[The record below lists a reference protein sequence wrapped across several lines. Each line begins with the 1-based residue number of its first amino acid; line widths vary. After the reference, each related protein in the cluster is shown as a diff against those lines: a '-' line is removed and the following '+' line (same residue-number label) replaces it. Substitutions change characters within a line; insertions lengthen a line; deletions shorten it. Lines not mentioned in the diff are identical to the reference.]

1 MKKQIV
7 LCLLATCMLIG
18 MTVYGSVASD
28 NYVES
33 AQVKVLQE
41 NTLLTNTD
49 TTPKPSLDGETI
61 LKECINL
68 IGKSNAESAEM
79 LGGGEENIA
88 GDGTTKIGRI
98 YHVELFGET
107 IEVGTLYDEN
117 ERVMDVI
124 MQLEK
129 GDVDTYANELI
140 SLYGEPM
147 SSDDELSEGGAT
159 WKTWNVQDA
168 TIQLY
173 QQSGLVS
180 LEITPNY
187 SEDNAHLFDTDQL
200 YTGWLPKGVNQVM
213 AETEPNKA
221 LEKAIIEYYEIP
233 DDQLSTTKYYYNYVD
248 LNGDGTDEIMAVIV
262 GPYTSGTGGD
272 SAIWGR
278 EFEGEFQL
286 YQAFT
291 LVNTPII
298 VTKDAVNGREFGS
311 KRLILQRRGVSERET
326 VELVA
331 NDGVYTNVADAE
343 TFEGLDQVEGTAI
356 ICNNM
361 IKDLESKNYL
371 TLGN

>member
-7 LCLLATCMLIG
+7 LCLLTTCMLIG
-18 MTVYGSVASD
+18 VTVYGSVASD

-49 TTPKPSLDGETI
+49 TTPEPSLDGETI

-173 QQSGLVS
+173 KQSGLVS

-187 SEDNAHLFDTDQL
+187 SEDNAHSFDTDQL

-286 YQAFT
+286 SQAST
-291 LVNTPII
+291 LANTTIL
-298 VTKDAVNGREFGS
+298 VTKDAVHGRAFGS
-311 KRLILQRRGVSERET
+311 KRLILQRSGVSERET

>member
-1 MKKQIV
+1 MKKQIA
-7 LCLLATCMLIG
+7 LCLLTAGMLIG
-18 MTVYGSVASD
+18 VTVYGSVASD

-41 NTLLTNTD
+41 NTVVTNTD
-49 TTPKPSLDGETI
+49 TASVTSLHAETI

-68 IGKSNAESAEM
+68 IGKSDAESAEM

-180 LEITPNY
+180 LEITQNY
-187 SEDNAHLFDTDQL
+187 SEDNAHSFDTDQL

>member
-1 MKKQIV
+1 MKKQIA
-7 LCLLATCMLIG
+7 LCLLTAGMLIG
-18 MTVYGSVASD
+18 VTVYGSVASD

-41 NTLLTNTD
+41 NTVVTNTD
-49 TTPKPSLDGETI
+49 TASVTSLHAETI

-68 IGKSNAESAEM
+68 IGKSDAESAEM

-107 IEVGTLYDEN
+107 IEVGTLYDEK

-187 SEDNAHLFDTDQL
+187 SEDNAHSFDTDQL

>member
-1 MKKQIV
+1 MKKKIKFKGRLKSYMCWPLYLTFVWICADGIALRYDRRLGYGMVGFTVFYFALV
-7 LCLLATCMLIG
+7 LFLY
-18 MTVYGSVASD
+18 VRSKSV
-28 NYVES
+28 V
-33 AQVKVLQE
+33 
-41 NTLLTNTD
+41 
-49 TTPKPSLDGETI
+49 
-61 LKECINL
+61 
-68 IGKSNAESAEM
+68 
-79 LGGGEENIA
+79 
-88 GDGTTKIGRI
+88 
-98 YHVELFGET
+98 
-107 IEVGTLYDEN
+107 
-117 ERVMDVI
+117 
-124 MQLEK
+124 
-129 GDVDTYANELI
+129 ANELI

-173 QQSGLVS
+173 KQSGLVS

-187 SEDNAHLFDTDQL
+187 SEDNAHSFDTDQL

-311 KRLILQRRGVSERET
+311 KRLILQRSGVSERET